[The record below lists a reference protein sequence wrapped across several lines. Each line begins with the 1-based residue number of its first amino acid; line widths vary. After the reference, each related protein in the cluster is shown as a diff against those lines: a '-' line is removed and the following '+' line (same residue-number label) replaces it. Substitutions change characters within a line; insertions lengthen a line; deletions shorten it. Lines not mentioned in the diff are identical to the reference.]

1 MTDLTIIKG
10 KTFIRTVRWETEPL
24 IYKPITAISKAAPVA
39 ITAVGHGMVDG
50 WRAAIV
56 SAGGMRQIN
65 AKNWPLRLTDFHKI
79 TKTGDDT
86 LTFNDTSSLGYT
98 AYTSGGSLVYYTPS
112 NLSGYAARMMVRA
125 TADAADPALVSLASP
140 SGGIVIDNAAKT
152 ITITIAATVTA
163 AYTFDE
169 GVYDLELV
177 SGDATPVVTL
187 LLAGNVFVTDE
198 VTK

>member
-24 IYKPITAISKAAPVA
+24 IYKAITAITKAAPVA
-39 ITAVGHGMVDG
+39 ITAVGHGLVDG
-50 WRAAIV
+50 WRAAVV

-79 TKTGDDT
+79 TKTGNDT
-86 LTFNDTSSLGYT
+86 LTFNDTSSLDYT
-98 AYTSGGSLVYYTPS
+98 TYTSGGSLVYYTPS
-112 NLSGYAARMMVRA
+112 NLSGYTARMMVRA
-125 TADAADPALVSLASP
+125 TADAADPALVSLTSP
-140 SGGIVIDNAAKT
+140 SGGIVIDNTAKT
-152 ITITIAATVTA
+152 ITITIAATLTA
-163 AYTFDE
+163 AYTFSE